1 MTVSAIGCLTA
12 GLLTALTP
20 GPAAAQTRAAV
31 GVGRAATAAAMNRFV
46 ANRAA
51 GTTVRP
57 PVVVPG
63 GPGSRFQG
71 HAGGRWRRAYE
82 SAYRPYLPGMLLPVL
97 SRREPASHDDGY
109 ERDAFEPR
117 EPWYHGSAWQEELEE
132 ARPAVSKLDWKPGG
146 VFPADAAPPSRH
158 TTPTALLETD
168 PPGRVSLA
176 AGIFT
181 ARLPGAE
188 AAPFSLL
195 MEIYPV
201 IAWVE
206 PPCVGP
212 DQERPGRKL
221 PRILGW
227 LYRRAR
233 GVDLERGT
241 ASPPLLYL
249 RSPLL
254 AGFQEPGNCP
264 PAGAVE
270 LPPPASCVAI
280 TASDGHQHVATYLV
294 SLPQLGSRTPS
305 ELGAALRDRLR
316 GGEAVALRTLG
327 GGAAQLDPAR
337 TARLDVRACQ
347 SEMD

>member
-1 MTVSAIGCLTA
+1 MRA
-12 GLLTALTP
+12 G
-20 GPAAAQTRAAV
+20 V
-31 GVGRAATAAAMNRFV
+31 GLGRAASAGTPNRFV
-46 ANRAA
+46 ANRAS

-57 PVVVPG
+57 EALIVPDRRAG
-63 GPGSRFQG
+63 RFPA
-71 HAGGRWRRAYE
+71 HAGGWWPRAYE
-82 SAYRPYLPGMLLPVL
+82 SAYRPYLPAMLLPLLV
-97 SRREPASHDDGY
+97 RREPANSGY
-109 ERDAFEPR
+109 GYAQDPFEPL
-117 EPWYHGSAWQEELEE
+117 EPGHHGSGWQDEPEE
-132 ARPAVSKLDWKPGG
+132 AQPAVSKLDWKPGG
-146 VFPADAAPPSRH
+146 VFPADAAPPSRYAVPA
-158 TTPTALLETD
+158 TPLETASSPD
-168 PPGRVSLA
+168 RPSLM

-181 ARLPGAE
+181 ARLPGAD
-188 AAPFSLL
+188 AAASRLV
-195 MEIYPV
+195 EIYPV

-206 PPCVGP
+206 PPCVEP

-221 PRILGW
+221 PRVLGW

-264 PAGAVE
+264 AADAVE
-270 LPPPASCVAI
+270 LPPATTSCVAI
-280 TASDGHQHVATYLV
+280 TASDGHEHVATYLV
-294 SLPQLGSRTPS
+294 ALPQLGSRTPT

-327 GGAAQLDPAR
+327 GGAARLDPAR